1 LVGYLKVK
9 FKSFGPVRRLLREK
23 IIDVEVSPGATV
35 RQVID
40 AVLELR
46 GDELRRLIMQGKEIS
61 GNLIVMLNKKDVET
75 LGGIDIAVHDG
86 DEIAILP
93 HVQGG

>member
-1 LVGYLKVK
+1 MVRYLKVK

-23 IIDVEVSPGATV
+23 IIDVEVSPDATV
-35 RQVID
+35 RQVIN
-40 AVLELR
+40 AVVEMRGSELR
-46 GDELRRLIMQGKEIS
+46 NLIMQDKDIS
-61 GNLIVMLNKKDVET
+61 GNLIVLLNKKDVET
-75 LGGIDIAVHDG
+75 LGGIDIVVHNG